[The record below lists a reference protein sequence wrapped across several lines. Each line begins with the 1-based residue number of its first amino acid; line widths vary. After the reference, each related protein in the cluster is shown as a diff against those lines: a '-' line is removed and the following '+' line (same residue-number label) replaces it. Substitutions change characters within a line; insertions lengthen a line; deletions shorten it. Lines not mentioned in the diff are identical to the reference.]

1 MISIELADFPA
12 QERANVRKLLAKY
25 RFSPAEFSIYAAI
38 PDTGAANLNARIIH
52 VEHFRTKQKREYP
65 AASGQNWLD
74 SFAKDLRVGIYTPD
88 RHI

>member
-12 QERANVRKLLAKY
+12 EERAQIRKLFAEY
-25 RFSPAEFSIYAAI
+25 RFSPAQFSIYATT
-38 PDTGAANLNARIIH
+38 PKTDAANLNARIVH
-52 VEHFRTKQKREYP
+52 VEYWSTKQKREYP

-74 SFAKDLRVGIYTPD
+74 SFAKDLRVGIYTHD